1 MSNVLIT
8 MLTLGK
14 QEWIVILDG
23 VKNGQSDATAVN
35 LSFSL
40 TLLESK
46 VKAWFSLLWLL
57 GSLRL
62 TTVVCSSQTR
72 GWPWVG

>member
-35 LSFSL
+35 LSFYSPFR
-40 TLLESK
+40 
-46 VKAWFSLLWLL
+46 VKNAFLYC
-57 GSLRL
+57 GF
-62 TTVVCSSQTR
+62 
-72 GWPWVG
+72 

>member
-1 MSNVLIT
+1 MSLMSNVLIT

-40 TLLESK
+40 TLLRSK
-46 VKAWFSLLWLL
+46 HAFLYC
-57 GSLRL
+57 GF
-62 TTVVCSSQTR
+62 
-72 GWPWVG
+72 

>member
-35 LSFSL
+35 LSFYSP
-40 TLLESK
+40 
-46 VKAWFSLLWLL
+46 FSGQSMLFFIVAFRQP
-57 GSLRL
+57 SLRRL
-62 TTVVCSSQTR
+62 LFVLPR
-72 GWPWVG
+72 LEAGVG

>member
-1 MSNVLIT
+1 MSLMGNVLIA

-35 LSFSL
+35 LSFYSPFR
-40 TLLESK
+40 
-46 VKAWFSLLWLL
+46 VKNAFLYC
-57 GSLRL
+57 GF
-62 TTVVCSSQTR
+62 
-72 GWPWVG
+72 